1 MVPFNYSKLQL
12 GPNTT
17 RLVRLLPSEK
27 DDTPIRCELITYILP
42 ESTGK
47 RHLYEALSYVWGSQ
61 TLVHLRDN
69 QLERILWFDAIC
81 INQEDDDEKGE
92 QIPLMRSIYAQADR
106 VLVWLGEAT
115 QDDKNTLKNIHRLAC
130 GSLCGE
136 DEDLLGACLRLL
148 RRDWFQ
154 RTWVLQEVGVARC
167 ISILCGSMEIDG
179 YIFCAGLASSRL
191 SLPSFIYPVLHLIK
205 DSRLRPRYEIDP
217 RGILTIGELIDMY
230 RFHKATKLHD
240 KIYSLLG
247 LCVENPAEVGLKPDY
262 RLRWNEV
269 FKKAII
275 HVFHS
280 SCSVETW
287 PESPVAVIKGKGLVL
302 GYVGSVDKEISRYG
316 YQHIEVS
323 YNYTA
328 RSLNYRGKWGTRWRI
343 SVSAESVEKGNI
355 IFLLNGA
362 SSPIIVRL
370 CRGYFTVIVS
380 TTALESYDNVERSN
394 GVSTQ
399 MGFPAQGSLRDIVL
413 VWDISSADG
422 KHNQDN
428 DDHKDLIYVVPH
440 YQEKASEKEKRL
452 QGISLISE
460 DIMMQILK
468 QNGTRAPDNELY
480 QAIQH
485 LGGRIPL
492 PENIIE
498 AAAAR
503 GRLYGIKIVEQLL
516 GHCGDTIPVSEN
528 VLAAA
533 AAANEELLGF
543 IVLERLLKYCGKSL
557 PVTEDVVRAA
567 AANEGLY
574 GYGIIKK
581 LLRHCGESLPVS
593 EEVIKG
599 AAWNR
604 GFYGHMIREQLL
616 EHCGR
621 GGIIVSEDVIKAAT
635 AYRDIYANEITQQS
649 LEDFGKSLPEFD
661 DVIEEVA
668 ANEEDEQEL
677 LLAYGKS
684 EPTRI
689 RRYCLGAESKG
700 SYRCQIRKLPREDIS
715 RMARIPCGSIV
726 SHYPFIAP
734 YRHVS
739 SF

>member
-1 MVPFNYSKLQL
+1 MVPFDYSKLQL

-27 DDTPIRCELITYILP
+27 NDTPIRCELIIYRLP
-42 ESTGK
+42 ESTGRK
-47 RHLYEALSYVWGSQ
+47 HLYEALSYVWGSQ

-69 QLERILWFDAIC
+69 QLERIVWIDAIC
-81 INQEDDDEKGE
+81 INQGDDDEKSE
-92 QIPLMRSIYAQADR
+92 HIPLMRSIYAQADR
-106 VLVWLGEAT
+106 VLVWLGEAMRDGDEALKT
-115 QDDKNTLKNIHRLAC
+115 IQRWAAASIPCDD
-130 GSLCGE
+130 SLLDPCS
-136 DEDLLGACLRLL
+136 RLL
-148 RRDWFQ
+148 QRDWFQ

-167 ISILCGSMEIDG
+167 ISILCGSVEING
-179 YIFCAGLASSRL
+179 HVFCEGLQHSLL
-191 SLPSFIYPVLHLIK
+191 SLPSFTYPVLHLIRG
-205 DSRLRPRYEIDP
+205 SFLRPRYEIDP
-217 RGILTIGELIDMY
+217 RGTLAIGELIDMY
-230 RFHKATKLHD
+230 RFHKATILHD
-240 KIYSLLG
+240 KVYSLLG
-247 LCVENPAEVGLKPDY
+247 LCVEDPEEVGLKPNY
-262 RLRWNEV
+262 RLPWNEV
-269 FKKAII
+269 FMQVIM
-275 HVFHS
+275 HVFPS
-280 SCSVETW
+280 LCSVETW
-287 PESPVAVIKGKGLVL
+287 PGSLVAVIKEKGLVL
-302 GYVGSVDKEISRYG
+302 GYVGFVDKILLKYG
-316 YQHIEVS
+316 SQHFEVK
-323 YNYTA
+323 YNNTA
-328 RSLNYRGKWGTRWRI
+328 RALGYETKWGTKWNLNA
-343 SVSAESVEKGNI
+343 SAESVKEGNI
-355 IFLLNGA
+355 IFLLKGA

-370 CRGYFTVIVS
+370 CRGYFTVIMS
-380 TTALESYDNVERSN
+380 TTVLQSYDNMERSN
-394 GVSTQ
+394 EVSTQ

-503 GRLYGIKIVEQLL
+503 GRLYGIIIVEQLL

-528 VLAAA
+528 VVAA

-543 IVLERLLKYCGKSL
+543 IVLERLLKYCGKSP

-604 GFYGHMIREQLL
+604 GFF
-616 EHCGR
+616 
-621 GGIIVSEDVIKAAT
+621 SEDVIKAAT

-649 LEDFGKSLPEFD
+649 LEDFGKSLPESD
-661 DVIEEVA
+661 DVIEVVA
-668 ANEEDEQEL
+668 ANEEDGQEL

-689 RRYCLGAESKG
+689 
-700 SYRCQIRKLPREDIS
+700 
-715 RMARIPCGSIV
+715 
-726 SHYPFIAP
+726 
-734 YRHVS
+734 
-739 SF
+739 